1 MNFTKH
7 MLTFTL
13 SYNFVNE
20 HNFRVTHEAPH
31 SDSLSC
37 LIFNLEIQT
46 SISSSLEPFHKVRPT
61 PAGPRRLQSLRTV
74 PFDRSEEVRM
84 NQGGVRG

>member
-37 LIFNLEIQT
+37 LIFNLKIQT
-46 SISSSLEPFHKVRPT
+46 STSSSPEPFHKVHPRPV
-61 PAGPRRLQSLRTV
+61 GPRRLQSLRTV
-74 PFDRSEEVRM
+74 PFDRSGGVST
-84 NQGGVRG
+84 NQEGVRG